1 MTSAYFTQA
10 ELESRLSAKVVAEI
24 YDDAN
29 AGSASAAPI
38 AALISDSSSKVD
50 SYLRGVYTLPLTVV
64 PNEVKR
70 LALDV
75 AVAYAAQRHAEYV
88 RRDWKPLMEQVEK
101 DLKRLRTG
109 ETRLDVAGTPE
120 PAANEGGNVV
130 NGTTAEPDTPFK
142 FFSDMGDF

>member
-10 ELESRLSAKVVAEI
+10 DLEKRLSTDTVNAI

-38 AALISDSSSKVD
+38 AALIADSSSKVD
-50 SYLRGVYTLPLTVV
+50 SYLRGIYPLPLTVV

-75 AVAYAAQRHAEYV
+75 AVAYAAQRHSEYV
-88 RRDWKPLMEQVEK
+88 RRDWKTLMEQVER
-101 DLKRLRTG
+101 DLKSLRRG
-109 ETRLDVAGTPE
+109 ETRLDIQTTPE
-120 PAANEGGNVV
+120 PAANEGGFVQ
-130 NGTTAEPDTPFK
+130 NGTAADPATPFK
-142 FFSDMGDF
+142 MFENMGDF